1 MNGCVQA
8 RPSPQPSPRGR
19 GGLAQRRARERGLT
33 LIEVS
38 ISIGIAAVLFAAV
51 TISIGAITGAK
62 AKASASELAG
72 IIRSLYD
79 TAALSGKTC
88 RLVFDLADPKSEE
101 GTTRYRAE
109 CAAGNVT
116 TSRDRDDMLR
126 EESRARE
133 DAKRNQGRSD
143 SRRNFTRG
151 SDDEPGLDEILA
163 QEENRVEN
171 AARFSEYTAEE
182 IRPRE
187 LPAGVSV
194 SVWTRHQR
202 EPADKGVAY
211 LYFFPQGFTEK
222 AQVYVRQGD
231 NVWTLAV
238 SPLTGKVE
246 IVGEALEVPK
256 S

>member
-1 MNGCVQA
+1 M
-8 RPSPQPSPRGR
+8 S
-19 GGLAQRRARERGLT
+19 GLARSRARERGFT

-38 ISIGIAAVLFAAV
+38 ISLGIAAVLFAAV
-51 TISIGAITGAK
+51 TLSIGSITGAK
-62 AKASASELAG
+62 AKASAAELAG
-72 IIRSLYD
+72 TIRSLYD

-88 RLVFDLADPKSEE
+88 RLVFELADPKAEEE
-101 GTTRYRAE
+101 GPTRYRAE

-116 TSRDRDDMLR
+116 TARDRDTMLR
-126 EESRARE
+126 DEAREQE
-133 DAKRNQGRSD
+133 DAKRNQSRSD
-143 SRRNFTRG
+143 TRRNYARD

-163 QEENRVEN
+163 QEEGRVEN
-171 AARFSEYTAEE
+171 AARFSAFTAEE
-182 IRPRE
+182 IKPRE
-187 LPAGVSV
+187 LPSGVTV

-202 EPADKGVAY
+202 ETVEKGVAY
-211 LYFFPQGFTEK
+211 LYFFPQGYTEK

-246 IVGEALEVPK
+246 IVGEALEVPR

>member
-1 MNGCVQA
+1 M
-8 RPSPQPSPRGR
+8 
-19 GGLAQRRARERGLT
+19 T

-38 ISIGIAAVLFAAV
+38 IALGIAAVLFAAV

-62 AKASASELAG
+62 AKASAAQLAG
-72 IIRSLYD
+72 VIRSLYD

-88 RLVFDLADPKSEE
+88 RLVFELADPKDEQGVS
-101 GTTRYRAE
+101 RYHAE

-133 DAKRNQGRSD
+133 DDKRGNKRTD
-143 SRRNFTRG
+143 TRRKYSGG
-151 SDDEPGLDEILA
+151 SDDMPGLDEILK
-163 QEENRVEN
+163 QEESRVED
-171 AARFSEYTAEE
+171 AARFSSFTSEE
-182 IRPRE
+182 LKSRE
-187 LPAGVSV
+187 LPSDVTV

-222 AQVYVRQGD
+222 ALVYVKQGD

-238 SPLTGKVE
+238 SPLTGKVD
-246 IVGEALEVPK
+246 IAGEALEVPK

>member
-1 MNGCVQA
+1 MSA
-8 RPSPQPSPRGR
+8 
-19 GGLAQRRARERGLT
+19 LTQRRARERGMT

-38 ISIGIAAVLFAAV
+38 IALGIAAVLFAAV

-62 AKASASELAG
+62 AKASAAELAG
-72 IIRSLYD
+72 VIRSLYD

-88 RLVFDLADPKSEE
+88 RLVFELADPKDEQGVS
-101 GTTRYRAE
+101 RYHAE

-126 EESRARE
+126 EEGRARE
-133 DAKRNQGRSD
+133 DDKRGNKKTD
-143 SRRNFTRG
+143 TRRKYTG
-151 SDDEPGLDEILA
+151 GSSDDMPGLDEILK
-163 QEENRVEN
+163 QEESRVED
-171 AARFSEYTAEE
+171 AARFSSFTSEE
-182 IRPRE
+182 LKPRE
-187 LPAGVSV
+187 LPSDVSV

-222 AQVYVRQGD
+222 AHVYVKQGD

-238 SPLTGKVE
+238 SPLTGKVD
-246 IVGEALEVPK
+246 IAGEALEVPK

>member
-1 MNGCVQA
+1 MSA
-8 RPSPQPSPRGR
+8 
-19 GGLAQRRARERGLT
+19 LAQRRARERGMT

-38 ISIGIAAVLFAAV
+38 IALGIAAVLFAAV

-62 AKASASELAG
+62 AKASAAELAG
-72 IIRSLYD
+72 VIRSLYD

-88 RLVFDLADPKSEE
+88 RLVFELADPKAEQ
-101 GTTRYRAE
+101 GVTRYHAE

-116 TSRDRDDMLR
+116 TSRDRDELLR
-126 EESRARE
+126 EESRARDDE
-133 DAKRNQGRSD
+133 KRGNNKKTD
-143 SRRNFTRG
+143 TRRKYTGG
-151 SDDEPGLDEILA
+151 SDDMPGLDEILK
-163 QEENRVEN
+163 QEEGRVED
-171 AARFSEYTAEE
+171 AARFSSFTGEE
-182 IRPRE
+182 IKPRE
-187 LPAGVSV
+187 LPSDVSL

-222 AQVYVRQGD
+222 AHVYVKQGD

-238 SPLTGKVE
+238 SPLTGKVD
-246 IVGEALEVPK
+246 IAGEALEVPK

>member
-1 MNGCVQA
+1 M
-8 RPSPQPSPRGR
+8 ST
-19 GGLAQRRARERGLT
+19 LAQRRARERGLT

-38 ISIGIAAVLFAAV
+38 IALGIAAVLFAAV
-51 TISIGAITGAK
+51 TVSVGAITGAK

-72 IIRSLYD
+72 VIRSLYD

-88 RLVFDLADPKSEE
+88 RLVFELADPKGEG
-101 GTTRYRAE
+101 GTTRYHAE

-116 TSRDRDDMLR
+116 TARDRDALLR
-126 EESRARE
+126 EEDRARE
-133 DAKRNQGRSD
+133 DDKRNKGRSD
-143 SRRNFTRG
+143 TRRNYTRG
-151 SDDEPGLDEILA
+151 SDDQPGLDELLA
-163 QEENRVEN
+163 QEEGRVEN
-171 AARFSEYTAEE
+171 AARFSAFTAEE
-182 IRPRE
+182 VRPRE
-187 LPAGVSV
+187 LPQGVTI

-222 AQVYVRQGD
+222 AHVYVRQGE

-238 SPLTGKVE
+238 SPLTGKVD
-246 IVGEALEVPK
+246 IAGEALEVPK

>member
-1 MNGCVQA
+1 MSGST
-8 RPSPQPSPRGR
+8 RS
-19 GGLAQRRARERGLT
+19 RARERGFT

-38 ISIGIAAVLFAAV
+38 ISLGIAAVLFAAV
-51 TISIGAITGAK
+51 TLSIGSITGAK
-62 AKASASELAG
+62 AKASAAELAG
-72 IIRSLYD
+72 TIRSLYD

-88 RLVFDLADPKSEE
+88 RLVFELADPKAEE
-101 GTTRYRAE
+101 GEPTRYRAE

-116 TSRDRDDMLR
+116 TSRDRDTLLR
-126 EESRARE
+126 DEARE
-133 DAKRNQGRSD
+133 QEDSKRRGGSG
-143 SRRNFTRG
+143 SRRSFSRDG
-151 SDDEPGLDEILA
+151 DDEPGLDEILA

-171 AARFSEYTAEE
+171 AARFSAFTAEE
-182 IRPRE
+182 LKPRE
-187 LPAGVSV
+187 LPSGVTV

-202 EPADKGVAY
+202 EAVEKGVAY
-211 LYFFPQGFTEK
+211 LYFFPQGYTEK

>member
-1 MNGCVQA
+1 MSA
-8 RPSPQPSPRGR
+8 
-19 GGLAQRRARERGLT
+19 LAQRRARERGMT

-38 ISIGIAAVLFAAV
+38 IALGIAAVLFAAV

-62 AKASASELAG
+62 AKASAAQLAG
-72 IIRSLYD
+72 VIRSLYD
-79 TAALSGKTC
+79 TSALSGKTC
-88 RLVFDLADPKSEE
+88 RLVFELADPKDEQGVS
-101 GTTRYRAE
+101 RYHAE

-133 DAKRNQGRSD
+133 DDKRGNKRTD
-143 SRRNFTRG
+143 TRRKYSGG
-151 SDDEPGLDEILA
+151 SDDMPGLDEILK
-163 QEENRVEN
+163 QEESRVED
-171 AARFSEYTAEE
+171 AARFSSFTSEE
-182 IRPRE
+182 FKPRE
-187 LPAGVSV
+187 LPSDVTL

-222 AQVYVRQGD
+222 ALVYVKQGD

-238 SPLTGKVE
+238 SPLTGKVD
-246 IVGEALEVPK
+246 IAGEALEVPK

>member
-1 MNGCVQA
+1 MSGQGSIA
-8 RPSPQPSPRGR
+8 R
-19 GGLAQRRARERGLT
+19 RRARERGLT

-38 ISIGIAAVLFAAV
+38 IAIGIAAVLFAAV
-51 TISIGAITGAK
+51 TLSIGSITGAK
-62 AKASASELAG
+62 AKASAAELAG
-72 IIRSLYD
+72 VIRSLYD

-88 RLVFDLADPKSEE
+88 RLTFDLADPKDE
-101 GTTRYRAE
+101 GGITRYRAE

-116 TSRDRDDMLR
+116 TSRDRDDMLK

-133 DAKRNQGRSD
+133 DAKRGQKRSD
-143 SRRNFTRG
+143 PRRNFTRG
-151 SDDEPGLDEILA
+151 SDDLPGLDEILA
-163 QEENRVEN
+163 QEESRVEN

-182 IRPRE
+182 VRPRE
-187 LPAGVSV
+187 LPAGVSL

-202 EPADKGVAY
+202 EPAEKGAAY

-231 NVWTLAV
+231 NIWTLVV

-246 IVGEALEVPK
+246 IAGEALEVPK

>member
-1 MNGCVQA
+1 MSGST
-8 RPSPQPSPRGR
+8 RSRT
-19 GGLAQRRARERGLT
+19 RERGFT

-38 ISIGIAAVLFAAV
+38 ISLGIAAVLFAAV
-51 TISIGAITGAK
+51 TLSIGSITGAK
-62 AKASASELAG
+62 AKASAAELAG
-72 IIRSLYD
+72 TIRSLYD

-88 RLVFDLADPKSEE
+88 RLVFELADPKAEE
-101 GTTRYRAE
+101 GEPTRYRAE

-116 TSRDRDDMLR
+116 TSRDRDTMLR
-126 EESRARE
+126 DEARE
-133 DAKRNQGRSD
+133 QEDSKRRGG
-143 SRRNFTRG
+143 SRRSFSRD
-151 SDDEPGLDEILA
+151 SEDEPGLDEILA

-171 AARFSEYTAEE
+171 AARFSAFTAEE
-182 IRPRE
+182 LKPRE
-187 LPAGVSV
+187 LPSGVTV

-202 EPADKGVAY
+202 EALDKGVAY
-211 LYFFPQGFTEK
+211 LYFFPQGYTEK

>member
-1 MNGCVQA
+1 
-8 RPSPQPSPRGR
+8 
-19 GGLAQRRARERGLT
+19 LT

-38 ISIGIAAVLFAAV
+38 IAIGIAAVLFAAV
-51 TISIGAITGAK
+51 TISIGAITGSK
-62 AKASASELAG
+62 AKASAAELAG
-72 IIRSLYD
+72 TIRSIYD

-88 RLVFDLADPKSEE
+88 RLVFDLPDPKDEE
-101 GTTRYRAE
+101 GITRYRAE

-116 TSRDRDDMLR
+116 TSRDRDDMLL

-133 DAKRNQGRSD
+133 DEKKGQKRSD
-143 SRRNFTRG
+143 PRRNFTRG
-151 SDDEPGLDEILA
+151 SDDMPGLDEILA
-163 QEENRVEN
+163 QEEGRVEN

-182 IRPRE
+182 VRPRE
-187 LPAGVSV
+187 LPAGVNV

-202 EPADKGVAY
+202 EPAEKGVAY

>member
-1 MNGCVQA
+1 MRGSLA
-8 RPSPQPSPRGR
+8 R
-19 GGLAQRRARERGLT
+19 RRARERGLT

-38 ISIGIAAVLFAAV
+38 IALGIAAVLFAVV

-62 AKASASELAG
+62 AKASAAELAG
-72 IIRSLYD
+72 VIRAIYD

-88 RLVFDLADPKSEE
+88 RIVFELADPKDEQ

-116 TSRDRDDMLR
+116 TSRDREELLR

-133 DAKRNQGRSD
+133 DVARGQTRSD
-143 SRRNFTRG
+143 PRRNFTRD
-151 SDDEPGLDEILA
+151 SDDLPGLDEILS
-163 QEENRVEN
+163 QEESRVEN

-182 IRPRE
+182 VRPRE

-211 LYFFPQGFTEK
+211 LYFFPQGYTEK

-231 NVWTLAV
+231 NVWTLTI
-238 SPLTGKVE
+238 SPLTVSSS
-246 IVGEALEVPK
+246 V
-256 S
+256 

>member
-1 MNGCVQA
+1 MTGHSRGSIA
-8 RPSPQPSPRGR
+8 R
-19 GGLAQRRARERGLT
+19 RRTQERGLT

-38 ISIGIAAVLFAAV
+38 IALGIAAVLFAAV
-51 TISIGAITGAK
+51 TISLGAITGAK
-62 AKASASELAG
+62 ARASAAELAG
-72 IIRSLYD
+72 VIRSLYD

-88 RLVFDLADPKSEE
+88 RIVFDLPDPKNEE

-116 TSRDRDDMLR
+116 TSRDREDMLK

-133 DAKRNQGRSD
+133 DAKRGQTRSD
-143 SRRNFTRG
+143 TRRNFTRG
-151 SDDEPGLDEILA
+151 SDDLPGLDEILA
-163 QEENRVEN
+163 QEEGRVEN

-182 IRPRE
+182 VRPRE
-187 LPAGVSV
+187 LPAGVTV

-202 EPADKGVAY
+202 EPAEKGVAY

-231 NVWTLAV
+231 NVWTLVV

-246 IVGEALEVPK
+246 IAGEALEVPK